1 MRAYKQ
7 AICPVCQHKIRTA
20 EVKAD
25 KDGTSK
31 TLVCP
36 KDGTPLKL
44 SHNWYVRGRHN
55 GEEIMKACGPKKAD
69 AEDFIAAC
77 RLAKRAGTV
86 LPGQEKDIAW
96 ADAVK
101 NCEQWWDKDVERK
114 KIRATTREFYSYQLK
129 ALDRHF
135 FGTSLLTITK
145 SSIEHC
151 MDEMLSAGTAPATV
165 CHAVKALKRMYT
177 MHLSNL
183 DLEATPRPKLMEKA
197 FILSKVPL
205 PEVDNVKTASC
216 TPVDLQ
222 SVLSLIANGKG
233 SKVSRKRL
241 TLAILMGVGM
251 LMRPININSLQW
263 SEVDLENG
271 VIRIARDKM
280 KGKRDFEQAMPI
292 QILLAIEEWKAAQ
305 KVDSPWVFPSP
316 RDAQQPVSRMS
327 KAISHWIDKAGLN
340 AEGVD
345 RKEKITAY
353 VLTRHTGATQLYEES
368 GENLEMVSKTAD
380 HADSRITRKRYV
392 KNRVEYAKRT
402 VIPIQEAMLRR
413 MVGK

>member
-1 MRAYKQ
+1 MKAYKQ
-7 AICPVCQHKIRTA
+7 AICPVCQHKIRTT

-55 GEEIMKACGPKKAD
+55 GEEIMKACGPKKSD

-86 LPGQEKDIAW
+86 LPGQEKDISW

-114 KIRATTREFYSYQLK
+114 KMRPTTRTFYSYQLK
-129 ALDRHF
+129 ALDRYF

-145 SSIEHC
+145 SSIESA
-151 MDEMLSAGTAPATV
+151 MDDMIQAGTAPATV
-165 CHAVKALKRMYT
+165 CHAIKALKRMYT

-183 DLEATPRPKLMEKA
+183 DLENTPRPKLMEKA

-216 TPVDLQ
+216 APVDVQ
-222 SVLSLIANGKG
+222 KVLELISNGKG
-233 SKVSRKRL
+233 SHASRKRL
-241 TLAILMGVGM
+241 TLAIMLGVGM
-251 LMRPININSLQW
+251 LMRPININSLEW
-263 SEVDLENG
+263 SEVDMENG
-271 VIRIARDKM
+271 VIRISKDKM
-280 KGKRDFEQAMPI
+280 KGKRDFEQAIPA
-292 QILLAIEEWKAAQ
+292 QILAALQEWKADQ
-305 KVDSPWVFPSP
+305 KIDSPFVFPSP
-316 RDAQQPVSRMS
+316 ADSQRPMTSMG
-327 KAISHWIDKAGLN
+327 KAISHWIKAAGLN
-340 AEGVD
+340 QDGVD
-345 RKEKITAY
+345 RKEKVTAY